1 MTSPILALI
10 ALFAAVLALWFISL
24 SVKDSSIADIF
35 WAPGF
40 AIVGWVS
47 AIARPN
53 FGPRA
58 ELVLVLASVWAMR
71 LGLHILK
78 RHTVEDHRYATMR
91 TKFGPRWWWLSLF
104 QVFLLQGAL
113 IWIISL
119 PLQFAIGSPAAL
131 NGVDFVGAAL
141 VLAGVV
147 VEAIADSQL
156 ARFRSVAANRGR
168 VMDTGLWSWSRHPN
182 YFGDALI
189 WWGFYAIAISA
200 SPSTWWTVISP
211 IVMTVL
217 LLRVSGV
224 SLLEQNIVA
233 RRPAYE
239 DYMRR
244 TSAFVPWPPK
254 RQ

>member
-10 ALFAAVLALWFISL
+10 ALLGAVVALWFISL

-40 AIVGWVS
+40 AIAGWVS
-47 AIARPN
+47 ALARP
-53 FGPRA
+53 GPRA
-58 ELVLVLASVWAMR
+58 ELLLGLVSIWAMR

-91 TKFGPRWWWLSLF
+91 DRFGPRWWWRSLF

-119 PLQFAIGSPAAL
+119 PLQFAIGSPTAL
-131 NGVDFVGAAL
+131 NGYDFAGAAL
-141 VLAGVV
+141 ALAGILI
-147 VEAIADSQL
+147 EAIADRQL
-156 ARFRSVAANRGR
+156 ARFRSVVANRGR
-168 VMDTGLWSWSRHPN
+168 VMDSGLWSWSRHPN

-189 WWGFYAIAISA
+189 WWGFYLIAISA
-200 SPSTWWTVISP
+200 SPSFWWTLASP

-224 SLLEQNIVA
+224 SLLEESIVA

-239 DYMRR
+239 DYIRR